1 MHKIWVEKVELTT
14 EQKELIVRLSE
25 DNVSGPKISEILGI
39 NRFTIAKFLKWYP
52 MHENLEN
59 ASRSG
64 RPKLTDART
73 DKQLLRVVKLNRR
86 KTLREVTSVYNA
98 QTPRKLSKSTVKR
111 RLKFYGYK

>member
-25 DNVSGPKISEILGI
+25 DNVSGPKISEI

>member
-1 MHKIWVEKVELTT
+1 MGRKGKKLTT

-39 NRFTIAKFLKWYP
+39 NRFTIAKFLKRYR
-52 MHENLEN
+52 MRENLEN

-73 DKQLLRVVKLNRR
+73 DRQLLRVVKLNRR

-98 QTPRKLSKSTVKR
+98 QTSRKLSKSTVKR